1 MIVVSDTGPLNYLAL
16 IGHVEALPTLYEVVV
31 IPKAVASEL
40 SRPSCPETVRALIE
54 SPPVWLRIDQAPESD
69 PDLRALG
76 EGEQQAIAL
85 ARTLHADLLLCD
97 DRDARDA
104 ALRKNLR
111 VIGTLGVLQ
120 EASQNGLLDLAD
132 ALAKLRNTNFRVSK
146 SLIARILEDH
156 RRS

>member
-16 IGHVEALPTLYEVVV
+16 IGHVEVLPKLYEVVV

-40 SRPSCPETVRALIE
+40 SRPSCPDAVRALIE
-54 SPPVWLRIDQAPESD
+54 FPPVWLKIEQAPETD

-76 EGEQQAIAL
+76 DGEQQAIAL
-85 ARTLHADLLLCD
+85 ARSLHADLLLCD

-146 SLIARILEDH
+146 SLIDRILEDH

>member
-16 IGHVEALPTLYEVVV
+16 IGHLEALPKLYEVVV

-40 SRPSCPETVRALIE
+40 SSPSCPETVRALIE

-69 PDLRALG
+69 PDLSALG

-97 DRDARDA
+97 DRDARDDLGLPAGSRNPDA
-104 ALRKNLR
+104 ARLH
-111 VIGTLGVLQ
+111 GCGGW
-120 EASQNGLLDLAD
+120 GLA
-132 ALAKLRNTNFRVSK
+132 
-146 SLIARILEDH
+146 H
-156 RRS
+156 RD

>member
-16 IGHVEALPTLYEVVV
+16 IGHVEALPKLYEVVV

-54 SPPVWLRIDQAPESD
+54 SPPVWLKIDQAPEPD
-69 PDLRALG
+69 PDLSALG
-76 EGEQQAIAL
+76 DGEQPAIAL

-120 EASQNGLLDLAD
+120 EALQNGLLDLAD

-146 SLIARILEDH
+146 SLIERILEDH
-156 RRS
+156 RGS

>member
-1 MIVVSDTGPLNYLAL
+1 MIVVSDTGPLNYLVL
-16 IGHVEALPTLYEVVV
+16 IGHVEALPKLYEVVV

-54 SPPVWLRIDQAPESD
+54 SPPAWLRIDEASEPD
-69 PDLRALG
+69 PDLSALG
-76 EGEQQAIAL
+76 EGEQQGIAL

-104 ALRKNLR
+104 ALRKYLR

-132 ALAKLRNTNFRVSK
+132 ALAKLRNTNFRASR
-146 SLIARILEDH
+146 SLIDRILEDH

>member
-16 IGHVEALPTLYEVVV
+16 IGHVEALPKLYEVVV

-40 SRPSCPETVRALIE
+40 SRPTCPDAVRALIE
-54 SPPVWLRIDQAPESD
+54 FPPVWLKIDQAPESD
-69 PDLRALG
+69 PDLSALG
-76 EGEQQAIAL
+76 DGEQQAIAL

-146 SLIARILEDH
+146 SLIDRILEDH

>member
-16 IGHVEALPTLYEVVV
+16 IGHVEVLPTLYEVVV

-69 PDLRALG
+69 PDLGALG
-76 EGEQQAIAL
+76 DGEQQAIAL
-85 ARTLHADLLLCD
+85 ARSLHADLLLCD

-120 EASQNGLLDLAD
+120 DASQRGLLDLAD
-132 ALAKLRNTNFRVSK
+132 ALAKLRNTNFRASK
-146 SLIARILEDH
+146 ALMDRILEIH

>member
-16 IGHVEALPTLYEVVV
+16 IGHVEALPKLYEVVV

-76 EGEQQAIAL
+76 DGEQQAITL

-146 SLIARILEDH
+146 SLIDRILEDH
-156 RRS
+156 RGS

>member
-16 IGHVEALPTLYEVVV
+16 IGHVEVLPTLYEVVV

-40 SRPSCPETVRALIE
+40 SRPSCPEMVRALIE

-69 PDLRALG
+69 PDLHALG
-76 EGEQQAIAL
+76 DGEQQAISL

-104 ALRKNLR
+104 ALRKKLR

-120 EASQNGLLDLAD
+120 EASQRGLLDLAD
-132 ALAKLRNTNFRVSK
+132 ALAKLRNSNFRVSK
-146 SLIARILEDH
+146 SLMDRILEIH

>member
-16 IGHVEALPTLYEVVV
+16 IGYVEALPKLYEVVV

-54 SPPVWLRIDQAPESD
+54 SPPVWLKIDQAPEPD
-69 PDLRALG
+69 PDLSALG
-76 EGEQQAIAL
+76 DGEQQAIAL

-120 EASQNGLLDLAD
+120 EASQNGLLDLTD
-132 ALAKLRNTNFRVSK
+132 ALAKLRNTNFRASK
-146 SLIARILEDH
+146 SLIDRILEIH
-156 RRS
+156 RRA

>member
-16 IGHVEALPTLYEVVV
+16 IGHVEALPKLYEVVV
-31 IPKAVASEL
+31 IPKAVAYEL
-40 SRPSCPETVRALIE
+40 SRPSCAETVRDLIE
-54 SPPVWLRIDQAPESD
+54 SPPVWLRIDQAPECD
-69 PDLRALG
+69 PDLSALG
-76 EGEQQAIAL
+76 DGEQQAIAL
-85 ARTLHADLLLCD
+85 AQTLHADLLLCD

-132 ALAKLRNTNFRVSK
+132 ALAKLRITNFRVSK
-146 SLIARILEDH
+146 SLIDRILEDL
-156 RRS
+156 

>member
-1 MIVVSDTGPLNYLAL
+1 MNYLVL
-16 IGHVEALPTLYEVVV
+16 IGHVEALPKLYEVVV

-54 SPPVWLRIDQAPESD
+54 SPPVWLKIDQAPELD
-69 PDLRALG
+69 PDLGALG

-85 ARTLHADLLLCD
+85 ARALHADLLLCD

-104 ALRKNLR
+104 ALRKSLR

-120 EASQNGLLDLAD
+120 EASQNGLLDLGD

-146 SLIARILEDH
+146 LLFDRILEDH
-156 RRS
+156 RRT

>member
-16 IGHVEALPTLYEVVV
+16 IGHVEALPKLYEVVV

-40 SRPSCPETVRALIE
+40 SRPSCPEMVRALIE
-54 SPPVWLRIDQAPESD
+54 SPPVWLKIDQAPEPD
-69 PDLRALG
+69 PDLGALG
-76 EGEQQAIAL
+76 DGEQQAIAL
-85 ARTLHADLLLCD
+85 AQSLHADLLLCD

-132 ALAKLRNTNFRVSK
+132 ALTKLSNTNFRVSK
-146 SLIARILEDH
+146 SLIDRILEDH
-156 RRS
+156 RHS

>member
-16 IGHVEALPTLYEVVV
+16 IGHVEALPKLYEVVV

-40 SRPSCPETVRALIE
+40 SRPSCPETVRALLE
-54 SPPVWLRIDQAPESD
+54 SPPVWLRIDQAPEPD
-69 PDLRALG
+69 PDLSALG
-76 EGEQQAIAL
+76 DGEQQAIAL

-146 SLIARILEDH
+146 SLIDRILEDH
-156 RRS
+156 RRT

>member
-1 MIVVSDTGPLNYLAL
+1 MIVVSDTDPLNYLAL
-16 IGHVEALPTLYEVVV
+16 IGHVEALPMLYEVVI

-69 PDLRALG
+69 PDLSALG
-76 EGEQQAIAL
+76 EGEQQAISL
-85 ARTLHADLLLCD
+85 AQTLHADLLLCD

-146 SLIARILEDH
+146 SLIDRILEGH
-156 RRS
+156 RGS